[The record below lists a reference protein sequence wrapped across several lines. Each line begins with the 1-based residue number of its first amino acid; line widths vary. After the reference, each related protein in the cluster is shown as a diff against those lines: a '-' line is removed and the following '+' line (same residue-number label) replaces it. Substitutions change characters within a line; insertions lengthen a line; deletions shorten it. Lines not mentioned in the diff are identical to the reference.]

1 MEVSN
6 ITLDRESNEIRFY
19 FKESNHCV
27 TTDLTHI
34 TYRMY
39 CEFNNIDK
47 LEVIEVVAVTRIKW
61 NNDSSELIAL

>member
-19 FKESNHCV
+19 FKETDYCV
-27 TTDLTHI
+27 RTDLTHT

-39 CEFNNIDK
+39 CEFNSIDR
-47 LEVIEVVAVTRIKW
+47 LEVIEIVPVTRIKW
-61 NNDSSELIAL
+61 SSDLENLVAL

>member
-6 ITLDRESNEIRFY
+6 IILNRECNEIRFY
-19 FKESNHCV
+19 FKESDNCV

-47 LEVIEVVAVTRIKW
+47 LEVIEIVPVTRIKW
-61 NNDSSELIAL
+61 SSDFENLVAF

>member
-6 ITLDRESNEIRFY
+6 IILDRESNEIRFY
-19 FKESNHCV
+19 FKETDYCV
-27 TTDLTHI
+27 TTDLTHT

>member
-6 ITLDRESNEIRFY
+6 IILDRESNEIRFY
-19 FKESNHCV
+19 FKEHNYCV

-47 LEVIEVVAVTRIKW
+47 LEMIEVVAVTRIKW
-61 NNDSSELIAL
+61 NNDFSELIAL